1 MLGSIKSEKAGLGG
15 GAIGIYPK
23 GNVLTWGDQEHR
35 GDEQDNPGGHVEAAA
50 QAPSTACFI
59 EAGNLAGS
67 SSPFWPPPVSL
78 SLPQTP
84 VLVCGEVGGG
94 VYLRASTHPSPPT
107 LPSTRTF

>member
-50 QAPSTACFI
+50 QAPSTGFFI

-67 SSPFWPPPVSL
+67 SSSFWPPPL
-78 SLPQTP
+78 
-84 VLVCGEVGGG
+84 
-94 VYLRASTHPSPPT
+94 
-107 LPSTRTF
+107 